1 MSDSERLPQISA
13 LRSFEVAARCLSFT
27 RAAQELH
34 VTQGAVSHQVKG
46 LEDLLGVKLFHR
58 ERQRLRLTESGS
70 AYLPFVREAIDRL
83 RAGHEFLASR
93 ADSGV
98 LTVSVSP
105 NFAAKWLVHRL
116 GDFIVG
122 HPEIDLR
129 ISASIDHIDFASND
143 VDMAVRHGTG
153 DWPHLD
159 VVPLAQEE
167 IFPVGSPALL
177 ESGPPLNSPADLAGH
192 VLLHDLSRNDWPL
205 WFEAAGLDPIDVS
218 RGPQFDQ
225 TSMVIDAAV
234 EGQGI
239 ALARRVLAA
248 RDLVAG
254 RLVRLF
260 DVTLPAP
267 YGYFIVCPRASADLP
282 KIANFR
288 NWLIAE
294 AAADAAALSTEPG
307 HAGPTTKG
315 GRSAQIN
322 A

>member
-1 MSDSERLPQISA
+1 MSELNRLPQISA

-27 RAAQELH
+27 RAAEELN

-58 ERQRLRLTESGS
+58 ERQRLRLTESGT
-70 AYLPFVREAIDRL
+70 AYLPFVREAIERL
-83 RAGHEFLASR
+83 RAGQEFLASR

-105 NFAAKWLVHRL
+105 NFASKWLVHRL

-122 HPEIDLR
+122 HPDIDLR

-153 DWPHLD
+153 DWPHLN

-167 IFPVGSPALL
+167 IFPVCSPALL
-177 ESGPPLNSPADLAGH
+177 ESGPPLRRPSDLADH

-205 WFEAAGLDPIDVS
+205 WFEAVGLDPIDAS

-248 RDLVAG
+248 RDMVAG

-260 DVTLPAP
+260 DVSLPAP
-267 YGYFIVCPRASADLP
+267 YGYFIVCPKASAELP
-282 KIANFR
+282 KISKFR
-288 NWLIAE
+288 DWMIAE
-294 AAADAAALSTEPG
+294 AAADAAALQRHT
-307 HAGPTTKG
+307 A
-315 GRSAQIN
+315 
-322 A
+322 

>member
-1 MSDSERLPQISA
+1 MGLPAMRDLPSTMA
-13 LRSFEVAARCLSFT
+13 LLAFETAGRTLSFT
-27 RAAQELH
+27 AAARELNL
-34 VTQGAVSHQVKG
+34 TQGAISHQVKN
-46 LEDLLGVKLFHR
+46 LEEQLGVKLFHR
-58 ERQRLRLTESGS
+58 DRQRLRLTDSGA
-70 AYLPFVREAIDRL
+70 AYLPYVRDATAQL
-83 RAGHEFLASR
+83 RAGAEHLSAQ
-93 ADSGV
+93 ADTGI

-116 GDFIVG
+116 GDFIAG

-129 ISASIDHIDFASND
+129 ISASMDHIDFASND

-153 DWPHLD
+153 DWPHLH

-167 IFPVGSPALL
+167 IFPVCSPELL
-177 ESGPPLNSPADLAGH
+177 RAGPPLEAPSDLAAH

-205 WFEAAGLDPIDVS
+205 WFAAANVEPIDVS

-234 EGQGI
+234 EGQGV

-267 YGYFIVCPRASADLP
+267 YGYFIVCPKESADLP
-282 KIANFR
+282 KVAKFR
-288 NWLIAE
+288 AWLAAE
-294 AAADAAALSTEPG
+294 AEADVESL
-307 HAGPTTKG
+307 
-315 GRSAQIN
+315 AQHSLK
-322 A
+322 